1 MYDILYNY
9 NNRYFALCQSCN
21 WAATIFA
28 RIENYECP
36 YCPGKNVELIPLNLD
51 EKYVYSLESDK
62 VLEIK
67 FSKF

>member
-21 WAATIFA
+21 RAATIFA

-36 YCPGKNVELIPLNLD
+36 YFPGKNVELIPLNLD
-51 EKYVYSLESDK
+51 EKYEYSLESDK
-62 VLEIK
+62 GLEIK